1 MALALARFLFGLSAT
16 CIAVGVLLI
25 GTLLCIRLI
34 GIVVHLFENEHMEN
48 LVGGLCVL
56 GIATGS
62 LVAIYAATRGLHQA
76 IGASQWVGNT
86 PNWLVG
92 NDNLSAAAVLGALA
106 GLALLGSIPF
116 LLNRSRQPKDPAA
129 KAAGSA
135 TQAAAKAATKT
146 QARAAVAPKSAKAKP
161 AAAPRPKR
169 IGQLGSLAL
178 LLLVMS
184 GAVLVFAFSLDPL
197 WEPQDAPPDVMATYL
212 GRSARAQFVYTTA
225 LVLLCASGVSALAWF
240 FSRRKD

>member
-1 MALALARFLFGLSAT
+1 MALALARFLFGLSAS

-34 GIVVHLFENEHMEN
+34 GIVVHLFENEQMEN
-48 LVGGLCVL
+48 LVGALCVL
-56 GIATGS
+56 GIAAGS
-62 LVAIYAATRGLHQA
+62 LIGIYAATRGLHTA

-86 PNWLVG
+86 PNWLAG
-92 NDNLSAAAVLGALA
+92 NDNLSAAAVLGGLA
-106 GLALLGSIPF
+106 GLALLGGIPF
-116 LLNRSRQPKDPAA
+116 LLLRSRQPKDPPD

-135 TQAAAKAATKT
+135 KASLAAAKT
-146 QARAAVAPKSAKAKP
+146 QARAAVAPKSAKGKP

-169 IGQLGSLAL
+169 IAQLGWLAL

-197 WEPQDAPPDVMATYL
+197 WRPQDAAPSVMATYI
-212 GRSARAQFVYTTA
+212 GRAARAHFVYTAA
-225 LVLLCASGVSALAWF
+225 LALLGASGVSALAWF
-240 FSRRKD
+240 FSRRKA